1 MLKTY
6 SGTQYILRHP
16 SGNGELLER
25 YDTVEA
31 AIKGKEE
38 AQKREEEYRKE
49 NGFTILKPS
58 DYVIVKSTWSR
69 VVDIDAE
76 DNHRFISYSLN
87 EVVIPEE

>member
-16 SGNGELLER
+16 SGNGELLDR
-25 YDTVEA
+25 YDTVED
-31 AIKGKEE
+31 AIKGREE
-38 AQKREEEYRKE
+38 AKAREIEYRKQY
-49 NGFTILKPS
+49 NFTVLEPS
-58 DYVIVKSTWSR
+58 DYIIVKSTWSR
-69 VVDIDAE
+69 VVDIDEE